1 MVRDKNEATL
11 QADCSSQ
18 VLSIIASR
26 WTVMVMHAL
35 QKDTKRYS
43 EITRMIPGITQ
54 KVLTDT
60 LRKLERNGIVERIV
74 YPVVPPKVE
83 YKLTDLGHKLL
94 ATTEM
99 LATWAEDNGDHVM
112 ESRDAYDKRL
122 EESKQAS

>member
-1 MVRDKNEATL
+1 MVRNKNETIL

-18 VLSIIASR
+18 VLGIIASR

-35 QKDTKRYS
+35 QTDTKRYS

-83 YKLTDLGHKLL
+83 YKLTVLGYRLL

-99 LATWAEDNGDHVM
+99 LALWAEDNGEQVM
-112 ESRDAYDKRL
+112 QSRNAYDKRL
-122 EESKQAS
+122 EGSK

>member
-1 MVRDKNEATL
+1 
-11 QADCSSQ
+11 
-18 VLSIIASR
+18 
-26 WTVMVMHAL
+26 MVMHAL

-43 EITRMIPGITQ
+43 EITRTIPGITQ

-83 YKLTDLGHKLL
+83 YRLTDLGHRLL

-99 LATWAEDNGDHVM
+99 FAIWAEDNGEQVM
-112 ESRDAYDKRL
+112 KSRNAYDKRL
-122 EESKQAS
+122 EESK